1 MKRTLITLTPGQ
13 SSHCDFVPLLLEYL
27 PAERIA
33 HCGLLDGLT
42 QSEIQQQYG
51 AVDNENVL
59 CVTLS
64 DGSPLRLSAASIARD
79 LQQRIN
85 KLEEEGVEIILLLNS
100 EKIGGLSSRTS
111 ILLDPDRIVPPLVK
125 AIVDNHQVGI
135 LLPKDDLAYRD
146 AGKWKHLTH
155 PPCYAVASPESSGQ
169 DLLIDAAISL
179 QEQGADVVL
188 LDSTGYQRRHRDFLQ
203 RLLGIPVLLPNMLVV
218 KLAAELLL

>member
-33 HCGLLDGLT
+33 HSGLLDGLT
-42 QSEIQQQYG
+42 QSEIQQRYC
-51 AVDNENVL
+51 AVDNEKELSVMI
-59 CVTLS
+59 S
-64 DGSPLRLSAASIARD
+64 DGSPLRLSAARVARD

-85 KLEEEGVEIILLLNS
+85 QLEEEGVEIILLLNC
-100 EKIGGLSSRTS
+100 EKLSDLSSRTA

-125 AIVDNHQVGI
+125 AIVDDHQVGI
-135 LLPKDDLAYRD
+135 LLPENDLAHRD

-155 PPCYAVASPESSGQ
+155 PPCYAVASPQSSGQ

-188 LDSTGYQRRHRDFLQ
+188 LDSTGYQRQHRDFLQ

-218 KLAAELLL
+218 RLAAELML